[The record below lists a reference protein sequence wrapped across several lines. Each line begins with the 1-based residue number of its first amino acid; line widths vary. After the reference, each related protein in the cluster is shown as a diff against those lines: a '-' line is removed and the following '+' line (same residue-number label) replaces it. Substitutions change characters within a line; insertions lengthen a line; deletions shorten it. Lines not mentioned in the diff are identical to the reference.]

1 MTITADTELHLPLVA
16 DTEGLGERLAAL
28 LEPGDLVILDGPL
41 GAGKTA
47 FTRGLGRGLGID
59 GIASPT
65 FVFSRIHREGRLP
78 LVHVDAYRL
87 KGLDDLDALDLDA
100 TLEESV
106 TVVEWGSG
114 VVERLSEDYLV
125 IELRRGE
132 DTDERT
138 ARLLPHGD
146 RWVQRLGR

>member
-1 MTITADTELHLPLVA
+1 MNEVIALPLVS
-16 DTEGLGERLAAL
+16 DTEALGERLAAL
-28 LEPGDLVILDGPL
+28 MLPGDLVILDGPL

-47 FTRGLGRGLGID
+47 LTRGIGRGLGVE
-59 GIASPT
+59 GVASPT
-65 FVFSRIHREGRLP
+65 FVFARIHTDGRLP

-87 KGLDDLDALDLDA
+87 SGFDDLDALDLDA

-125 IELRRGE
+125 VELRRAE
-132 DTDERT
+132 LTEQRT
-138 ARLLPHGD
+138 ARLLPHGE
-146 RWVQRLGR
+146 RWQQRLVD